1 MQRFDVLQF
10 MTEPDSVLRVFY
22 VQLANLICAALAG
35 AVIGWERERSGK
47 PAGLRTNTLIA
58 LGAALFT
65 LVAIDLGGQPADAS
79 RIVAQIVTGVG
90 FLGAGAIIQSGGS
103 VHGLTTAATIWTV
116 AGVGMAFGA
125 GRFSIGVTATALVL
139 LTLMGLSWAEAH
151 MARRSAVLHARLSL
165 DGAPGVLEAIESLT
179 RRPPLR
185 RGTWL
190 VRCGAQTLECDL
202 EVWAAPAML
211 ARLIDVLQKHPGVR
225 SVNPL

>member
-1 MQRFDVLQF
+1 MPHLGLPSFLLEQYPEFALFVEHL
-10 MTEPDSVLRVFY
+10 VYLV
-22 VQLANLICAALAG
+22 CAGLAG

-58 LGAALFT
+58 IGAALFT

-90 FLGAGAIIQSGGS
+90 FLGAGAIIQSGGN

-125 GRFSIGVTATALVL
+125 GRFSIAVTATALVL

-165 DGAPGVLEAIESLT
+165 DGSPAVLEAIESLT

-190 VRCGAQTLECDL
+190 VRYGAQTLECDL
-202 EVWAAPAML
+202 EVWAAPAAL
-211 ARLIDVLQKHPGVR
+211 ARLIERLQKHPGVR